1 MESPN
6 PALAKQTARAAYDFE
21 QRRTGTV
28 PKSIT
33 VVLGES
39 TVVITMHAALS
50 PAELALAKSPAGAAQ
65 VQEFHRQLFDNSADS
80 LRHEIKRITGVD
92 VREAAVEVK
101 PAGGSI
107 VKAFATGTVV
117 EVFLLAEGLAS
128 GMWSGTEVEAAG
140 TTYPAH

>member
-6 PALAKQTARAAYDFE
+6 PALAKQIARAAYDFE

-50 PAELALAKSPAGAAQ
+50 RAELALAKSPGGAAQ
-65 VQEFHRQLFDNSADS
+65 VQEFHRQLFDNSAES

-92 VREAAVEVK
+92 VREAAVEVE

-117 EVFLLAEGLAS
+117 EVFLLAEGLAG
-128 GMWSGTEVEAAG
+128 GMWSGTEVEAAS
-140 TTYPAH
+140 TAHPAH